1 MQAVSFSSAAPLP
14 GAQPGQPPQAASRD
28 SGGFGQVLRGLS
40 EPPSGSAP
48 DSVPSDAALTDTAGP
63 DGVASGAEAEGDLR
77 EPDLPPADLQAS
89 DTLNAAEL
97 PVADP
102 APAADLLALLVT
114 GAAAAARLP
123 PSAFAILQAAE
134 GAMTLLA
141 SAVSQAG
148 SNVASAG
155 PGSISLSGPL
165 APPPDAA
172 NGAPVQTPPQ
182 GLSPTAGD
190 GRDPDPLPPS
200 QETGPGL
207 RASAGSPM
215 PARITGPDPGPGT
228 ASVPQ
233 QMAAVPAVFAFRS
246 TDHARAADHDR
257 SDADAEGPAAA
268 PPAPTGVPGTAVPEP
283 DLVPGAAPPVD
294 LADPLLLPLHPGDAD
309 HPLGA
314 PPSLGPAAPVPPLQG
329 AGAAFVPAP
338 LAATLSDL
346 LMRRTDGPVELTLS
360 PEELGRVRLSLSPDG
375 DGLHVT
381 VLVER
386 GDTLDLLRRNSDLLL
401 QEIRAQGFSG
411 ATFSFSGWAG
421 DRPEQRA
428 QPGSAATRPVLSPDP
443 AVSAPPASSSPAAG
457 LDLRL

>member
-14 GAQPGQPPQAASRD
+14 GAQPGQHPQAASRD

-40 EPPSGSAP
+40 EPPSEQAP
-48 DSVPSDAALTDTAGP
+48 DSVPSDAALTDA
-63 DGVASGAEAEGDLR
+63 AAAQAEAEGGLR
-77 EPDLPPADLQAS
+77 EPELLPPDLLAS
-89 DTLNAAEL
+89 DALTPAEQ
-97 PVADP
+97 PDADP

-123 PSAFAILQAAE
+123 PSAFAILPAAQ
-134 GAMTLLA
+134 GAMTLA
-141 SAVSQAG
+141 SAVPQAG
-148 SNVASAG
+148 SNAASAG
-155 PGSISLSGPL
+155 PGSISFSSPL

-172 NGAPVQTPPQ
+172 NDSPVQTPPQ
-182 GLSPTAGD
+182 GLSPIAGD
-190 GRDPDPLPPS
+190 GRDPDPLPLS
-200 QETGPGL
+200 QQTGPGL
-207 RASAGSPM
+207 RGSAESPM

-233 QMAAVPAVFAFRS
+233 QMATVPAVFAFRS
-246 TDHARAADHDR
+246 TDHTGASDHPG
-257 SDADAEGPAAA
+257 SDAEADGPAA
-268 PPAPTGVPGTAVPEP
+268 PPAPMAMSGTTLPEP
-283 DLVPGAAPPVD
+283 DLNPGAAPPVD
-294 LADPLLLPLHPGDAD
+294 VPDPFLLPLHPGDAD
-309 HPLGA
+309 HPFGA
-314 PPSLGPAAPVPPLQG
+314 PPSLGQAAPAPPLQG
-329 AGAAFVPAP
+329 AGAAFVSAP

-360 PEELGRVRLSLSPDG
+360 PEELGRVRLSLSPEG

-428 QPGSAATRPVLSPDP
+428 QPGPDATRPVLSPDP
-443 AVSAPPASSSPAAG
+443 ATSAPPPVSSPAAG